1 MRIWLSKNSEVPVRE
16 QLATQIVLGIV
27 SWDLKPGQKLPSTR
41 ELARRFKIHSN
52 TVSAAYR
59 DLAERGWV
67 ELRRGS
73 GIYVREH
80 GGDQLASA
88 GLELDQLISAFL
100 QAAREHGHSLGEIQ
114 TRIKRLLELQ
124 PPDHFLVIESDKEL
138 REILVAEIKEA
149 TGFRVSGADLDVCAD
164 TSRLA
169 GAQPVAFYGQEGER
183 IRMMLPPG
191 TNCLLLHARSVPD
204 SMQGR
209 ELPPPD
215 ALVAIVSR
223 WPEFL
228 RRARTMLIAAG
239 LDPASLSL
247 RDAREL
253 GWQRGLRSSA
263 FIITDALTA
272 AQLPEGCDTRVF
284 RLIADSS
291 LGELR
296 ELVRQE
302 TNENSSQ
309 KSEVRMKRQLS
320 AKR

>member
-1 MRIWLSKNSEVPVRE
+1 
-16 QLATQIVLGIV
+16 V

-59 DLAERGWV
+59 DLVERGWV

-80 GGDQLASA
+80 GGEHQPGA
-88 GLELDQLISAFL
+88 GLGLDQLIAAFL
-100 QAAREHGHSLGEIQ
+100 QAAREHGYTLSEIQ
-114 TRIKRLLELQ
+114 MRIKLLLELQ
-124 PPDHFLVIESDKEL
+124 PPDHFLVIDSDEEL

-149 TGFRVSGADLDVCAD
+149 TGFRVQGAGLEACAQANM
-164 TSRLA
+164 LA
-169 GAQPVAFYGQEGER
+169 GAQVVALYGQEGER
-183 IRMMLPPG
+183 VRASLPTG
-191 TNCLLLHARSVPD
+191 TNCLLLHSRSVPA

-209 ELPPPD
+209 EPPPPD
-215 ALVAIVSR
+215 ALVAVVSR

-228 RRARTMLIAAG
+228 RWARTMLVAAG
-239 LDPASLSL
+239 IDPTALSF
-247 RDAREL
+247 RDARER

-272 AQLPEGCDTRVF
+272 TQLRDACDDIRIF

-291 LGELR
+291 LDELSNLIQQNPEAR
-296 ELVRQE
+296 
-302 TNENSSQ
+302 SQ
-309 KSEVRMKRQLS
+309 KSEEKKIR
-320 AKR
+320 

>member
-67 ELRRGS
+67 ELRKGS
-73 GIYVREH
+73 GIYVRQH
-80 GGDQLASA
+80 PGDDLASV
-88 GLELDQLISAFL
+88 GLELDQLISVFL
-100 QAAREHGHSLGEIQ
+100 QAARERGYSLAEIQ

-124 PPDHFLVIESDKEL
+124 PPDHFLVIESDEGL

-149 TGFRVSGADLDVCAD
+149 TAFRVSGAGLEVCANPAM
-164 TSRLA
+164 LA
-169 GAQPVAFYGQEGER
+169 GAQAVALYGQEGER
-183 IRMMLPPG
+183 IRAAMPPG
-191 TNCLLLHARSVPD
+191 ASFLMLHSRSVPA

-209 ELPPPD
+209 EPPAPD
-215 ALVAIVSR
+215 ALVAVVSH

-228 RRARTMLIAAG
+228 RWARTMLVAAG
-239 LDPASLSL
+239 IDPAALSF
-247 RDAREL
+247 RDARED

-263 FIITDALTA
+263 FVITDALTA
-272 AQLPEGCDTRVF
+272 TQLPEGCDTRVF
-284 RLIADSS
+284 RIIADSS
-291 LGELR
+291 LDELR
-296 ELVRQE
+296 NY
-302 TNENSSQ
+302 TGQ
-309 KSEVRMKRQLS
+309 KL
-320 AKR
+320 

>member
-80 GGDQLASA
+80 LNDAPSSA
-88 GLELDQLISAFL
+88 GLELDQLINAFL
-100 QAAREHGHSLGEIQ
+100 QAAREHGYSLGEIQ
-114 TRIKRLLELQ
+114 TRIKRLLKLQ

-149 TGFRVSGADLDVCAD
+149 TGFRVSGAGLEVCDKA
-164 TSRLA
+164 SMLA

-183 IRMMLPPG
+183 VRAMLPTG
-191 TNCLLLHARSVPD
+191 TTCLLLHARSVPD

-215 ALVAIVSR
+215 ALVAVVSH

-239 LDPASLSL
+239 IDPTSLSSS
-247 RDAREL
+247 DARER

-263 FIITDALTA
+263 FVITDALTA
-272 AQLPEGCDTRVF
+272 TQLSDGYDIRVF

-291 LGELR
+291 LAELR
-296 ELVRQE
+296 TFVEQ
-302 TNENSSQ
+302 
-309 KSEVRMKRQLS
+309 
-320 AKR
+320 

>member
-80 GGDQLASA
+80 GGDHLASV
-88 GLELDQLISAFL
+88 GLELDQLINAFL
-100 QAAREHGHSLGEIQ
+100 QAAREQGHSLSEIQ

-124 PPDHFLVIESDKEL
+124 PPDHFLVIESDTEL

-149 TGFRVSGADLDVCAD
+149 THFRVSGAGLEACAD
-164 TSRLA
+164 ATMLA
-169 GAQPVAFYGQEGER
+169 GAQAVALYGQEGER
-183 IRMMLPPG
+183 VRAALAPG
-191 TNCLLLHARSVPD
+191 ANCLLLHSRSVPA

-209 ELPPPD
+209 QPPPAD
-215 ALVAIVSR
+215 ALVAVVSR

-228 RRARTMLIAAG
+228 RWARTMLVAAG
-239 LDPASLSL
+239 IDPTALSF
-247 RDAREL
+247 RDARTR

-263 FIITDALTA
+263 FIITDTLTA
-272 AQLPEGCDTRVF
+272 TQLPKGCD
-284 RLIADSS
+284 
-291 LGELR
+291 
-296 ELVRQE
+296 VR
-302 TNENSSQ
+302 
-309 KSEVRMKRQLS
+309 
-320 AKR
+320 